1 MWISV
6 TWPSLSHTHTR
17 TLWAGGVGGG
27 RRGASV
33 RWSQVFSLL
42 PSCVSV
48 PCQCSVYICN
58 GSGQIVEDK
67 KFFLRG
73 KYSANKQLGRRKLIS
88 HVFCPAASIKLPWR
102 LFKLM
107 GYLAAQLLAKT
118 ITGPKGSDPFRS
130 NERINEWI
138 KILKTTCHLPVTAA

>member
-6 TWPSLSHTHTR
+6 TWPSHTHTHTR
-17 TLWAGGVGGG
+17 ERGWGGG
-27 RRGASV
+27 GEG
-33 RWSQVFSLL
+33 QVSGDPRFLVCSPAVF
-42 PSCVSV
+42 PSPVSV
-48 PCQCSVYICN
+48 QCTFVMEVAKLWRTKS
-58 GSGQIVEDK
+58 
-67 KFFLRG
+67 FFLRW
-73 KYSANKQLGRRKLIS
+73 KYRANKQLGRRKLIS

-102 LFKLM
+102 LFKVM